1 MSLFPPPKIMTAK
14 PFFSLP
20 YKYRKKGVRTA
31 WADCNRGG
39 LAVDSFL
46 EGPSFDRQG
55 NLYIVDI
62 PYGRIFKI
70 DQQGIFTL
78 VCEYD
83 GQPNGLKI
91 HSDGRIFIADYKNGI
106 MKLDPGSGDIKPV
119 LADNNSERFKGC
131 NDLHFGQDGAL
142 YFTDQGQ
149 TGLHDPSGRVYRWF
163 ESTGRLDCLISN
175 VPSPNGLVLDLTE
188 KNLYIAVTRANAV
201 WRLPLKDTGGVTKAG
216 LYQQLSGGRSG
227 PDGLAMDQNGRLFV
241 CHAGLGTVW
250 VFDQLG
256 RPIYA
261 IQAEG
266 GLGTTNCAFGGADGK
281 SLYIVESD
289 TARILKVEM
298 DIAGQPMYCMKD

>member
-1 MSLFPPPKIMTAK
+1 MSLFPTPEIIVADPI
-14 PFFSLP
+14 FSLP
-20 YKYRKKGVRTA
+20 EKYRKTGVKTT

-39 LAVDSFL
+39 VAVDSFL

-55 NLYIVDI
+55 NLYVVDI
-62 PYGRIFKI
+62 PFGRIFRI
-70 DQQGIFTL
+70 SPDGSFEL
-78 VCEYD
+78 SCEYD

-91 HSDGRIFIADYKNGI
+91 HKDGRIFIADYKNGI
-106 MKLDPGSGDIKPV
+106 MVLDPDSGDIQPI

-149 TGLHDPSGRVYRWF
+149 TGLHDPSGRVYRWY
-163 ESTGRLDCLISN
+163 ESTGRLDCLINN

-188 KNLYIAVTRANAV
+188 KNLYLAVTRANAI
-201 WRLPLKDTGGVTKAG
+201 WRLPMRNSGGISKAG
-216 LYQQLSGGRSG
+216 LYLQLSGGRSG
-227 PDGLAMDQNGRLFV
+227 PDGLALDQDGRLFV

-256 RPIYA
+256 RPAYA
-261 IQAEG
+261 IQVDGE
-266 GLGTTNCAFGGADGK
+266 LGTTNCAFGGQDRK

-289 TARILKVEM
+289 TGRIFMINL
-298 DIAGQPMYCMKD
+298 DISGQLMYGMR